1 MGPLGTEVTSLHTSS
16 SVDSIHGQLE
26 QVRRRSRA
34 AHRIADQGPDTA
46 PHELEGLL
54 SQVEETL
61 GTIAGDD
68 RLDAGVTAKLR
79 SVHDQLT
86 SHLVAA
92 ASLEAIEFSRAAVVD
107 VLRRAAEATEKALES
122 VSDRP

>member
-1 MGPLGTEVTSLHTSS
+1 MGPWGTEVTSLQASS
-16 SVDSIHGQLE
+16 GVDSIDGQIE